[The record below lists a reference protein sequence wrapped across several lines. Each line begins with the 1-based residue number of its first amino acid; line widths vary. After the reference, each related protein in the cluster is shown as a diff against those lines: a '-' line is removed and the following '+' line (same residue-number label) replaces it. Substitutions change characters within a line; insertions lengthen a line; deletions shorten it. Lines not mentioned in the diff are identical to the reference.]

1 MDMKVIDRINK
12 LLALAKDSGA
22 TEAEALLAMEK
33 AQAIMDEH
41 NLTMAEL
48 GSGEGGQRSKEG
60 FDGQAMFEYQR
71 NMMAVIAE
79 VNYCYVAVLYSYKTR
94 GRRAIGYRLIG
105 QQANVA
111 STRVMF
117 EYLAN
122 TIDRLVR
129 DFNGGDYKLRMS
141 RSSISWCAGC
151 AERLCERIKERH
163 ENFIAE
169 QKKEADAKKRAAQ
182 HPASPSHGALVVVME
197 DYAQKERDLNNDFKH
212 GWEPGTTERER
223 LSRELRHKEQ
233 REKKIAKALAAGFD
247 NRVAEAF
254 AEYYFE
260 SLQEAYDWVH
270 GVQKPMTEE
279 ERRKAEK
286 EEERMRRRWR
296 NEHNREM
303 AKKDWNAYGKGK
315 EAGAKISLNPQVSKG
330 SSSEAKKIR

>member
-12 LLALAKDSGA
+12 LLNLAKDSGA

-33 AQAIMDEH
+33 AQAIMNEH

-48 GSGEGGQRSKEG
+48 GSEKGDKRSKEG

-71 NMMAVIAE
+71 DMMAVIAE
-79 VNYCYVAVLYSYKTR
+79 VNYCYAAVLYSYKSR

-129 DFNGGDYKLRMS
+129 EFNGGDYKLRMS

-169 QKKEADAKKRAAQ
+169 QKKEAEAKKRAAQ

-197 DYAQKERDLNNDFKH
+197 DYAQKERDLNDDFRN
-212 GWEPGTTERER
+212 GLEPGTTARNRIE
-223 LSRELRHKEQ
+223 RELRNKEMTN
-233 REKKIAKALAAGFD
+233 RKKAEALAAGFD
-247 NRVAEAF
+247 QATADAY
-254 AEYYFE
+254 AEYYFS
-260 SLQEAYDWVH
+260 SLQEAHDWVH
-270 GVQKPMTEE
+270 GVQKPMTEKD
-279 ERRKAEK
+279 RKKAEK
-286 EEERMRRRWR
+286 EDERMRRRWR

-315 EAGAKISLNPQVSKG
+315 EAGARISLNPQVSKG
-330 SSSEAKKIR
+330 SSLDLKKIK